1 VRNVERSVL
10 VILMA
15 VCAVCLL
22 AGCGA
27 RPEAAP
33 LTDEGVKS
41 LDLEDGSRYQPI
53 WVKRV
58 EDCEVTLEP
67 DGSVLCQVRG
77 SDDASGGQYGG
88 VRLNTGPLSAVEIE
102 LTIVN
107 PDSVSGVWVTFGD
120 TVSRGETERWHWGRP
135 QQPSSKLVF
144 RPGQESSPFTYGGSR
159 DRGSPNV
166 VDVFIKLT
174 GLNARAGLALRE
186 VRYLPSAEGAATE
199 APGSPA
205 AEPPA
210 AGEANLEGSG
220 VVGFD
225 LGDAARRE
233 PTWAV
238 RVQECTV
245 GESEEGSL
253 TCEVQGSDDTS
264 GGQYGGVRF
273 LTGPIS
279 AVEFELSFIRPEE
292 IDAVFV
298 DLRNIQERQ
307 VSERWAWRSPH
318 KGLYSPVFQ
327 TGSESQPF
335 EHHEVTPDIT
345 PDCVDLFIRLRG
357 TNAEAGFTVTRMR
370 YKP

>member
-1 VRNVERSVL
+1 
-10 VILMA
+10 M
-15 VCAVCLL
+15 
-22 AGCGA
+22 
-27 RPEAAP
+27 
-33 LTDEGVKS
+33 TDEGAKS
-41 LDLEDGSRYQPI
+41 LDLEDASRYQPI

-58 EDCEVTLEP
+58 EDCAVTLEP
-67 DGSVLCQVRG
+67 DGSVLCQVSG

-88 VRLNTGPLSAVEIE
+88 VRLNTGPLSAVEME

-107 PDSVSGVWVTFGD
+107 PDCVSGVWVTFSD
-120 TVSRGETERWHWGRP
+120 TVSRGETERWHWSGP

-144 RPGQESSPFTYGGSR
+144 RPGQESPPFTYVGSR
-159 DRGSPNV
+159 DQGSPDV
-166 VDVFIKLT
+166 VDVFIKLM

-199 APGSPA
+199 APRSPA

-210 AGEANLEGSG
+210 AGEAHLGGSG
-220 VVGFD
+220 VVDFD
-225 LGDAARRE
+225 LGEAARRE
-233 PTWAV
+233 PTWVV

-245 GESEEGSL
+245 GQGEEGSL
-253 TCEVQGSDDTS
+253 TCEVQGSDDTT

-273 LTGPIS
+273 LTGAIS

-298 DLRNIQERQ
+298 DLRNLRERQ
-307 VSERWAWRSPH
+307 ISERWIWRSPH
-318 KGLYSPVFQ
+318 KGPYSPVFQ
-327 TGSESQPF
+327 TGSESQAF